1 MPNADI
7 VVAQRSGLG
16 REAQHSAIKVFCAQH
31 SYSIA
36 AEHREVDTG
45 KGADA
50 LERLPELAAAMKR
63 ARKVD
68 RGGKTSAAP
77 IIIAKLDRLSRDVHL
92 ISRPHGAS
100 GLMVHRVSFLVAELG
115 ADVDPF
121 ALAGSACTGALW
133 PEGSRSGR

>member
-1 MPNADI
+1 M
-7 VVAQRSGLG
+7 
-16 REAQHSAIKVFCAQH
+16 E
-31 SYSIA
+31 
-36 AEHREVDTG
+36 TG

-50 LERLPELAAAMKR
+50 LERWPELAAAMKH
-63 ARKVD
+63 ARTVG

-77 IIIAKLDRLSRDVHL
+77 IAKLDRLSRDVHL

-115 ADVDPF
+115 ADVDPL

-133 PEGSRSGR
+133 LEGSRRGR

>member
-45 KGADA
+45 KEPTLWSVG
-50 LERLPELAAAMKR
+50 LN
-63 ARKVD
+63 
-68 RGGKTSAAP
+68 
-77 IIIAKLDRLSRDVHL
+77 SRQ
-92 ISRPHGAS
+92 P
-100 GLMVHRVSFLVAELG
+100 
-115 ADVDPF
+115 
-121 ALAGSACTGALW
+121 
-133 PEGSRSGR
+133 